1 MSNAVKVIRA
11 YARTLNVPRHYVYN
25 DPLVDGR
32 RSVKVWGWTHKDYI
46 AALGVLRAAG
56 LSGRIVRNTNV
67 YGTSPY
73 RIWVD

>member
-1 MSNAVKVIRA
+1 MSNAVKVLRA

-32 RSVKVWGWTHKDYI
+32 RSVKVVGWKFADY
-46 AALGVLRAAG
+46 ANARDVLRASG
-56 LSGRIVRNTNV
+56 LSCRIVRNTNI
-67 YGTSPY
+67 YGNAPY

>member
-25 DPLVDGR
+25 DPLVNGR
-32 RSVKVWGWTHKDYI
+32 RSVKVVGWRYENYAD
-46 AALGVLRAAG
+46 ARDMLRAAG